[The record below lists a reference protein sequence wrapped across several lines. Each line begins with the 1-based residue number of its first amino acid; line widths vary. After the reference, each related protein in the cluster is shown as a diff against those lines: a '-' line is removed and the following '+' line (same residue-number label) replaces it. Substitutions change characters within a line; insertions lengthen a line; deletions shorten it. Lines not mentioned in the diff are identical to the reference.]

1 MKTLARAALI
11 GALLSTSAMAVAHAQ
26 TVAPSPAADAMFQ
39 ATTLNL
45 SAYGE
50 VRTAPDMATISLG
63 VMTEAKTAVEAMRQN
78 ATRMTEVV
86 AALRRAGIAEKD
98 IQTSNLSLS
107 AQYRYEENKP
117 PQLSGYQASNTV
129 TIRVVDLAKTGAAMD
144 AVVSVGANQIHGISF
159 GLQDP
164 QAAENE
170 ARRKAVQALAAK
182 ANLYAGATGHRV
194 GRLVNLSEGGG
205 YSAPPPMPM
214 PTMAR
219 GNFAKDEAST
229 PVSGGEVVV
238 RIDIN
243 GLYELGR

>member
-11 GALLSTSAMAVAHAQ
+11 GALFATSAATAHAQ
-26 TVAPSPAADAMFQ
+26 ANPPAPAANAMFQ

-86 AALRRAGIAEKD
+86 ASLRRSGIAEKD
-98 IQTSNLSLS
+98 IQTSNLNLS

-117 PQLSGYQASNTV
+117 PQLTGYQASNTV
-129 TIRVVDLAKTGAAMD
+129 TIRVLDLNKIGAALD
-144 AVVSVGANQIHGISF
+144 AVVSVGANQINGISF
-159 GLQDP
+159 GLKDP
-164 QAAENE
+164 EATENAA
-170 ARRKAVQALAAK
+170 RQKAVQALTAK
-182 ANLYAGATGHRV
+182 ASLYAGATGHRV
-194 GRLVNLSEGGG
+194 GRLVTLSEGGG
-205 YSAPPPMPM
+205 YSVPPPMPM
-214 PTMAR
+214 AMMAR
-219 GNFAKDEAST
+219 GGFAKDEAST
-229 PVSGGEVVV
+229 PVSGGEIVV

-243 GLYELGR
+243 GLYELNR